1 MIRHPAVCPLSVASN
16 WTDQFSQHVGK
27 KRLKW
32 HFFHGEGREL
42 SKKELRKYDIIITT

>member
-1 MIRHPAVCPLSVASN
+1 MCPLSVASN
-16 WTDQFSQHVGK
+16 WTDQLNQHVGK

-42 SKKELRKYDIIITT
+42 SKKQLRKYDVIITT